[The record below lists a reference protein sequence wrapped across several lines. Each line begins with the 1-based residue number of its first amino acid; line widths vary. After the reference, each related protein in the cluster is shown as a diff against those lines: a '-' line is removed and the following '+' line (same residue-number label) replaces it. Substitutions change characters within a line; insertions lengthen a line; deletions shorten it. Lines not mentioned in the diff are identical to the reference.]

1 MNEQNE
7 QNEQKSA
14 YDSLNPEYQ
23 KAIDL
28 RLSGLTHSSI
38 AKVLSKAGYKVKE
51 HTVRV
56 WFMHGGKCY
65 GAFNEIREIRMRDV
79 TEMLAEKEI
88 LIRQMTLNSLVI
100 LNRVLDEALL
110 KDNFTP
116 LTIRVAQDMLDRG
129 GFPKQTKVESNAV
142 IDIARQESLSNLS
155 MNIRNILEERQP
167 QT

>member
-1 MNEQNE
+1 MNEH
-7 QNEQKSA
+7 NEQKLG
-14 YDSLNPEYQ
+14 YDSLNPEYH

-28 RLSGLTHSSI
+28 RLNGYTHSTI
-38 AKVLSKAGYKVKE
+38 AKILSNAGYKVKE

-56 WFMHGGKCY
+56 WFMNGGKCY

-79 TEMLAEKEI
+79 TEILDEKEI
-88 LIRQMTLNSLVI
+88 LIKQLTLSSLVI

-129 GFPKQTKVESNAV
+129 GFPKQTKIESNAM
-142 IDIARQESLSNLS
+142 IDFARQESLNDLS
-155 MNIRNILEERQP
+155 RNIRNILSSVKA
-167 QT
+167 